1 MRVTSELW
9 VHAYLRR
16 VAAAGG
22 FAVVARKGAIEAG
35 SIFIRV
41 DCGDRL
47 SLLFVPAPQSA
58 YDEGSGERRW
68 SPLWSGAAMPAS
80 DVDERLTREIGF
92 DSDIWI
98 VGVEDRDGRHF
109 LGDLLTS

>member
-22 FAVVARKGAIEAG
+22 FAVVARKGAVEAG

-41 DCGDRL
+41 DRADRR
-47 SLLFVPAPQSA
+47 SLLFAPAPQSA
-58 YDEGSGERRW
+58 YDKDAGERRW
-68 SPLWSGAAMPAS
+68 SPLWSGALMPAS

-92 DSDIWI
+92 DGDIWI